1 VFASN
6 GTKSDLCFARRKHPE
21 TPIQA
26 RINVNTLSASLMAAT
41 FSDKWLAESPPA
53 FTTEELMLFE
63 TNSTHAQANL
73 ERSAVAWGKVM
84 RAWGVTPN
92 PNVIEAVLRPDWG
105 KRSPPAAHSQTI
117 FNARKVYDALHS
129 DRKLAKYKWMWR
141 GDTPDPPDT
150 TPTKTILAW

>member
-1 VFASN
+1 
-6 GTKSDLCFARRKHPE
+6 
-21 TPIQA
+21 
-26 RINVNTLSASLMAAT
+26 
-41 FSDKWLAESPPA
+41 
-53 FTTEELMLFE
+53 MLFE

-84 RAWGVTPN
+84 SAWGVTPN

-105 KRSPPAAHSQTI
+105 KRRPPAAHSQTI

-141 GDTPDPPDT
+141 GDTPDPGMRANARAQTNNDNQTPGSPSGIVANRT
-150 TPTKTILAW
+150 THNALPTSTWFDSTAVAN